1 MGLHF
6 AKYNDDYVKALEDG
20 AKDKSFKVVD
30 DKWGKQKMVTR
41 FAETDEY
48 TVEEC
53 NDVSTQCNVY
63 TN

>member
-1 MGLHF
+1 MSLHF

-20 AKDKSFKVVD
+20 AKDNSFKVVD
-30 DKWGKQKMVTR
+30 DKWDKQKMVTR

-53 NDVSTQCNVY
+53 NDVSKQCKVY
-63 TN
+63 NN